1 MLNLCESI
9 AFDSR
14 RRRIV
19 SSRTRETFGR
29 NCFLRGLQREPRC
42 KENESR
48 SLICDRFKFKVL
60 LFFSVQESLANQSLN
75 RLRWKE
81 FSKNFYLS
89 SPPSVPSDHSKFMRE
104 SLVRQ
109 RIKASYLVGDE
120 LLWLTRKLIWN
131 FVLLAGR
138 RIRTSYLLRRLLPSA
153 FSLHNR
159 SRIEAIIIL
168 ENFSIFYN
176 TTIYI
181 AAVSFILTMQERW
194 IKDWMEILFYLL
206 SKGR

>member
-48 SLICDRFKFKVL
+48 SLICGTRFKFKAL
-60 LFFSVQESLANQSLN
+60 LFFSMQESLANQSR

-81 FSKNFYLS
+81 FSKNFCLS
-89 SPPSVPSDHSKFMRE
+89 SPPPFRATIRNLCGKVWFANGLKHRTLSVMNYYGLRGNLYGILYCSQGGELERLTCYVASFLPRFPSIIVPVS
-104 SLVRQ
+104 RQ
-109 RIKASYLVGDE
+109 
-120 LLWLTRKLIWN
+120 
-131 FVLLAGR
+131 
-138 RIRTSYLLRRLLPSA
+138 
-153 FSLHNR
+153 
-159 SRIEAIIIL
+159 
-168 ENFSIFYN
+168 
-176 TTIYI
+176 
-181 AAVSFILTMQERW
+181 
-194 IKDWMEILFYLL
+194 
-206 SKGR
+206 